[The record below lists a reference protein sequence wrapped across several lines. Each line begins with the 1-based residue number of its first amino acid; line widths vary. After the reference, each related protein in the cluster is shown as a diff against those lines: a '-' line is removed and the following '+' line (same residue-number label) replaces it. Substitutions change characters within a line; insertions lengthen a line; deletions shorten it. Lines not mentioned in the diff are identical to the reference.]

1 MKKAWIFLGV
11 LITLSVSL
19 SPQTATFTTASSGNN
34 QPTRYEIGPI
44 NEATTLTFKFTFPN
58 PTLGPTDPTT
68 FTPQLIGDFS
78 YNSWGAQNVPTQPFF
93 VTLSVAVPVAA
104 SLQLQVDT
112 SAILSVQVVLI
123 TVTK

>member
-1 MKKAWIFLGV
+1 MKKVWVFLGV
-11 LITLSVSL
+11 LITLSASL
-19 SPQTATFTTASSGNN
+19 LHQTVTFTTGSSGNN

-78 YNSWGAQNVPTQPFF
+78 YNRWGVQNVPTKAFF

-104 SLQLQVDT
+104 SLHLQVDT
-112 SAILSVQVVLI
+112 GSILSVQVVLI